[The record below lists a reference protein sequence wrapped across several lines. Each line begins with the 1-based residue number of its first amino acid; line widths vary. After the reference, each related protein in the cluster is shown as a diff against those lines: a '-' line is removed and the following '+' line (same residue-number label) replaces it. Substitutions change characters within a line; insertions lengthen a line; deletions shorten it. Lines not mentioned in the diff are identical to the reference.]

1 MNIKKFTHITLAA
14 VLVAVIVGCSNKPKL
29 ETMPPTQMYNYLRE
43 TYNNEKYLDAAEGF
57 EFFTINYGGNAL
69 VDSAQ
74 YFLGMSHFALKEYI
88 LAADAFD
95 YLTRRFPNSQIVPEA
110 MFMVGD
116 CYWEL
121 SPRFSLDQTNTQKAI
136 DFYQAFIDY
145 YPEIL
150 DKVQLAQKRI
160 ETCREKMAN
169 KMFANGVIYL
179 KMKNFDSAVIYFGQV
194 IEQYYDTEWAVKST
208 LKIAES
214 HEKAKKFDLATSD
227 YIDFLDKHPTHVWAD
242 QAKAGL
248 ERIKNRKKDKN

>member
-1 MNIKKFTHITLAA
+1 MNIKRISHIAAA
-14 VLVAVIVGCSNKPKL
+14 VALVAIIVGCSHKPKL
-29 ETMPPTQMYNYLRE
+29 EAMPPTQMYNYLRE
-43 TYNNEKYLDAAEGF
+43 LYNNEKYLDAAEGF
-57 EFFTINYGGNAL
+57 EFFTINYGGNAM

-74 YFLGMSHFALKEYI
+74 YFLGMSHFALEEYI

-95 YLTRRFPNSQIVPEA
+95 YLTRRFPNSPIVPEA

-145 YPEIL
+145 YPEMQ
-150 DKVQLAQKRI
+150 DKVQVAQDRI
-160 ETCREKMAN
+160 TVCREKMAH

-179 KMKNFDSAVIYFGQV
+179 KMKDFNSAIIYFNQV
-194 IEQYYDTEWAVKST
+194 NDQYYDTDWAVKSILMVAQT
-208 LKIAES
+208 
-214 HEKAKKFDLATSD
+214 HEKSKAYDLATSE
-227 YIDFLDKHPTHVWAD
+227 YIDFLDKHPSHEWAD

-248 ERIKNRKKDKN
+248 ERIKNRKKARK